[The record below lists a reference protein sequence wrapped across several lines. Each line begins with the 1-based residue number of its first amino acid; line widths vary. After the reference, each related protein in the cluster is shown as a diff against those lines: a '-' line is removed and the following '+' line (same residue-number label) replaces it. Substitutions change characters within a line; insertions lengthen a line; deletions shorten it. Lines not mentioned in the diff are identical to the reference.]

1 MYMVYKGSILLHID
15 HFHSLVSC
23 SEQQFP
29 HFNSPEA
36 NLFHLIN
43 KNVFA
48 INSHA
53 GAEQDR
59 QQSTTVSAES
69 VATSVRTAQKSRK
82 CSKCKK
88 TGHTKRTCQGT

>member
-1 MYMVYKGSILLHID
+1 MKEVFDRYSSKAPNPLNTQFADRVDKKTAIQKHKEKTQQKNTT
-15 HFHSLVSC
+15 SL
-23 SEQQFP
+23 FP
-29 HFNSPEA
+29 S
-36 NLFHLIN
+36 
-43 KNVFA
+43 
-48 INSHA
+48 S
-53 GAEQDR
+53 AEQDR